1 MYKIGTLV
9 HFKGNQRERACF
21 GIVNRVHK
29 EWVEVVWPFPDDS
42 GESTTMF
49 SLDADGVVQLCVNNV
64 SFIGVG
70 YDFPERTIDS
80 L

>member
-9 HFKGNQRERACF
+9 HFKGNARERACF
-21 GIVNRVHK
+21 GVIKRVY
-29 EWVEVVWPFPDDS
+29 EEGVMVVWPFPDDS
-42 GESTTMF
+42 GESETWYD
-49 SLDADGVVQLCVNNV
+49 LDADGVVRLSVNNV

-70 YDFPERTIDS
+70 YDF